1 MDKSNEQARQERER
15 RLSDAIQLKVP
26 DRVPIALG
34 LNYFPAKFAGTTT
47 WAAYYDFP
55 SWKEAY
61 IRTARAF
68 EVDRFI
74 IVTNQSGAVLEA
86 LDSRQLRWPGH
97 GVSKYHTHQFVE
109 GEYMKAEEYDLL
121 LNDTSDFLIRFYL
134 PRIYGALGPTSVL
147 PPLNS
152 LIGALPFHVLADEQF
167 ADMLENLTRIARQA
181 VAWHKEARTI
191 AEELS
196 EMGYFCPMP
205 LMGVGAPFDV
215 VSDFLRGMR
224 GAMLDMYRCPDKL
237 MRACEMFT
245 RIMLERIAAAPE
257 PSGLSPVFMPLH
269 RGAHGFMSL
278 EQFRTFYWPGLKRVV
293 EALVAKGYTPE
304 LFFEGDYN
312 SRLEYLAELPS
323 GKAIARF
330 DQIDMVRAKEIVGKT
345 VCIAGNMPVSVL
357 QVGTP
362 EDVKMICRQ
371 LIDIA
376 GKDGGYIMMPASA
389 LDEVNPE
396 NMKVWID
403 FTRDYGRYR

>member
-1 MDKSNEQARQERER
+1 M
-15 RLSDAIQLKVP
+15 
-26 DRVPIALG
+26 
-34 LNYFPAKFAGTTT
+34 
-47 WAAYYDFP
+47 
-55 SWKEAY
+55 
-61 IRTARAF
+61 
-68 EVDRFI
+68 DRFI

-257 PSGLSPVFMPLH
+257 PSGLAPVFMPLH
-269 RGAHGFMSL
+269 RGAHGFMSSSSSGPS
-278 EQFRTFYWPGLKRVV
+278 TGPGSRVV

-304 LFFEGDYN
+304 LFFEGDYTTA
-312 SRLEYLAELPS
+312 RVS
-323 GKAIARF
+323 GRTAQRKAIARF
-330 DQIDMVRAKEIVGKT
+330 DQIDMVRAKEIVGKPSASQET
-345 VCIAGNMPVSVL
+345 
-357 QVGTP
+357 
-362 EDVKMICRQ
+362 CRSRSCRSE
-371 LIDIA
+371 
-376 GKDGGYIMMPASA
+376 P
-389 LDEVNPE
+389 
-396 NMKVWID
+396 
-403 FTRDYGRYR
+403 